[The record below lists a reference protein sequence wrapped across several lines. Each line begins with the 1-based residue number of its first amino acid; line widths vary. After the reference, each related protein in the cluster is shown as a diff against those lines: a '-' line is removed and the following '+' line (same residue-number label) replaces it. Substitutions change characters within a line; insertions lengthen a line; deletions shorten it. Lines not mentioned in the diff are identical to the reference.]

1 MNDLIIKVNDFYPPS
16 FLLSLLHPDLGGAG
30 GGDSFLGVDKGSRYE
45 QNRECLEVKVD
56 YVLMDSWFTSEA
68 FVSEE
73 VQTTEAALQRC
84 SD

>member
-1 MNDLIIKVNDFYPPS
+1 MSKIESALKMFWRAIC
-16 FLLSLLHPDLGGAG
+16 LG
-30 GGDSFLGVDKGSRYE
+30 
-45 QNRECLEVKVD
+45 VKVD
-56 YVLMDSWFTSEA
+56 YVLMDSWFTCET